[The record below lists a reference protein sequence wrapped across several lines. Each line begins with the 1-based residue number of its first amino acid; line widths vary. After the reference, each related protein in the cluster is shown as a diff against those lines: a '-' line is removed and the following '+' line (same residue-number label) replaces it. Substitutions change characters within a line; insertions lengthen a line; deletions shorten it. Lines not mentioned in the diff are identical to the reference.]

1 MNVQEFKDTMT
12 KDLFKM
18 TIGEAIEKG
27 ICIQCKDPA
36 LPNCYSDAGIE
47 EYKISGLCEKCFDEI
62 CGY

>member
-18 TIGEAIEKG
+18 TIGEAIGKG

-36 LPNCYSDAGIE
+36 LPNCYSDAGIK
-47 EYKISGLCEKCFDEI
+47 EYKVSGLCEKCFDEI